1 MATSEERTLIETQGT
16 ELLGIK
22 DMIEGG
28 TFRSSQYVDLI
39 SQSYPPQEQE
49 VVSDVGKEE
58 RQSSP
63 EKPER
68 SSPMPAV
75 VEPVPPPV
83 EPATSKL
90 EAEIV
95 PEPEVSSP
103 EVDAGS
109 APASS
114 STGPDQSTQMHD
126 GTSESYGPARRSRI
140 LAKNSPLTM
149 FRPAAMKHDDFVE
162 VIREVVP
169 QLIDQTMTLETASG
183 SERKRE
189 VSESVEAPTP
199 KLPKVDTPAD
209 CVEHATA
216 CVESAKCS
224 ASESASESCS
234 LWNDFRNNQD

>member
-1 MATSEERTLIETQGT
+1 MSKGGKWYGSGVVLGLIGRNVAHRNHILRRAPEQVNLATSEERTLIETQGT
-16 ELLGIK
+16 ELLSIK

-28 TFRSSQYVDLI
+28 TFRSSRDQYVDLI

-95 PEPEVSSP
+95 PEPVSSP

-126 GTSESYGPARRSRI
+126 DTSESYGPARRSRI

-162 VIREVVP
+162 VIR
-169 QLIDQTMTLETASG
+169 
-183 SERKRE
+183 
-189 VSESVEAPTP
+189 
-199 KLPKVDTPAD
+199 D
-209 CVEHATA
+209 CSIV
-216 CVESAKCS
+216 
-224 ASESASESCS
+224 
-234 LWNDFRNNQD
+234 N